1 MIEEMTYTFLTSYG
15 ALTGLARLVSSF
27 VAWLITS
34 LKSPFIY
41 FSIMSLKAGS
51 LRAAQKSLDLT
62 IGSSKAPFDFPQS

>member
-1 MIEEMTYTFLTSYG
+1 MIKETAYTFLTSHD

-34 LKSPFIY
+34 LKSPFIF

-51 LRAAQKSLDLT
+51 LRAAQKSLR
-62 IGSSKAPFDFPQS
+62 